1 MKLPLPEFNLASL
14 AMGRGYNGTRSGR
27 YASSR
32 RGPVIPPA
40 MSDAELLWK
49 MSETTTDASASLK
62 ATVAE
67 GVLLVSE
74 WRSIDVSGTWGGMRV
89 IKRVAVSEQ
98 EFPGLADGEH
108 LWLKITFVLSAGA
121 WYRAQ
126 FIAVDDSIPTTYST
140 ETEDLTTSDASD
152 PTFSPHT
159 HDADHAHDI
168 TLVAGGANTLS
179 AKVLTSYKKY
189 SSHEYVVDSEELTDT
204 DEICYVKIATFEV
217 IPGSG
222 GYNDRLVI
230 KPHVVGC
237 PITVPLVSTSWGD
250 GVGD

>member
-1 MKLPLPEFNLASL
+1 MKMPLPEFNLASL

-32 RGPVIPPA
+32 RGPVIPPT

-49 MSETTTDASASLK
+49 MSETTTDASVSLK

-67 GVLLVSE
+67 GVLLVSS
-74 WRSIDVSGTWGGMRV
+74 WQSIAIGGTWGGVRV

-98 EFPGLADGEH
+98 EFPGLGNGEH
-108 LWLKITFVLSAGA
+108 LWLKISFVLSAGTS
-121 WYRAQ
+121 YRGQ
-126 FIAVDDSIPTTYST
+126 FQDISLVTNIPSSYNTEFAAGPDDHY
-140 ETEDLTTSDASD
+140 
-152 PTFSPHT
+152 
-159 HDADHAHDI
+159 HAI
-168 TLVAGGANTLS
+168 TLKAGGANELS
-179 AKVLTSYKKY
+179 AQLLTAYKEY

-217 IPGSG
+217 IAGSG
-222 GYNDRLVI
+222 GSNDRLVI

-237 PITVPLVSTSWGD
+237 PITVPLVAVTYGD